1 MNELT
6 SGIQG
11 RGRQRI
17 LIVEDSKTQRRYL
30 RDSLIVDYELLW
42 AVNARD
48 AVALAFTKRPDLI
61 LLDINIEPPPT
72 DEVDAEGNPRMGK
85 YVSGLEVC
93 RQLKKS
99 VLKNTPVLVLTAK
112 SGFLPRIKGRLAHA
126 NEYLTKPI
134 EMKELREH
142 IYKYLG
148 TPQVRTRLA
157 RLDAYETRATTRDE
171 AETPAEADTPPRAL
185 GNRALEA
192 S

>member
-1 MNELT
+1 MNDLT
-6 SGIQG
+6 SGIQS

-61 LLDINIEPPPT
+61 LLDVNIEPPPT
-72 DEVDAEGNPRMGK
+72 GEVDAEGNPKLGK

-99 VLKNTPVLVLTAK
+99 VLKNTPILVLTAK

-126 NEYLTKPI
+126 NEYLTKPL
-134 EMKELREH
+134 EMHELRAH

-157 RLDAYETRATTRDE
+157 RLDAYDTRAAVRDE
-171 AETPAEADTPPRAL
+171 EAASVPAEAPQRPM